1 MVAMKVTNQV
11 VTERILAGRAIMDP
25 LAEETHSSRSLP
37 VSRVSRPRLLSRR
50 RDGTVVD
57 YFRLPLS
64 LGGSTS
70 ALLQRAHAVAWKFE
84 GERCC
89 WGANVVR
96 GGSLLVVFVNGRR
109 YWRGLGVRVRRL
121 LLLRRCRG
129 GTVFDYF
136 RLPLGFGGST
146 SALLQKAHAVAWRF
160 EGERCCWC
168 VNVFRGGSL
177 LVVVVHGRLY
187 WCGLGV

>member
-37 VSRVSRPRLLSRR
+37 VSRVRRPRLLSRC

-84 GERCC
+84 GELCC

-96 GGSLLVVFVNGRR
+96 GGVFLLSLSIVVGTGAVLVTEGLVFFISSARVCDFAEGKKKKIGISDR
-109 YWRGLGVRVRRL
+109 LVR
-121 LLLRRCRG
+121 
-129 GTVFDYF
+129 FSEPQIF
-136 RLPLGFGGST
+136 
-146 SALLQKAHAVAWRF
+146 
-160 EGERCCWC
+160 
-168 VNVFRGGSL
+168 
-177 LVVVVHGRLY
+177 
-187 WCGLGV
+187 